1 MIKSKHI
8 RAVALLGAIDTLL
21 EEGYVARP
29 DTVRVNRWQRDM
41 QPILKSL
48 GVKAHV
54 KPDCAVL
61 RLELGVGR

>member
-1 MIKSKHI
+1 MMSKHI
-8 RAVALLGAIDTLL
+8 QAIALLGAVDTLI

-29 DTVRVNRWQRDM
+29 ENVRVNRWQRDM

-48 GVKAHV
+48 GAKAHV

-61 RLELGVGR
+61 RPELMWGR